1 MATLTVRIDDDL
13 ERQLNQMA
21 ALRGVSRSDLVRDL
35 LRRHL
40 VVETIDHIRKEL
52 MPYAE
57 AAGWFTDEDVFR
69 DIS

>member
-1 MATLTVRIDDDL
+1 MATLTVRIDDDM
-13 ERQLNQMA
+13 ERRLNQVA
-21 ALRGVSRSDLVRDL
+21 SLRGVSRSDLVRDL

-40 VVETIDHIRKEL
+40 VVEMIDQIRQEL
-52 MPYAE
+52 IPYAE

>member
-1 MATLTVRIDDDL
+1 MATLTVRIDDDM
-13 ERQLNQMA
+13 ERRLNQLA

-40 VVETIDHIRKEL
+40 VVEMIDQIRSEL
-52 MPYAE
+52 IPYAE
-57 AAGWFTDEDVFR
+57 ASGWFTDEDVFR

>member
-1 MATLTVRIDDDL
+1 MATLTVRIDDEL

-40 VVETIDHIRKEL
+40 VVETIDQIRKEL

>member
-40 VVETIDHIRKEL
+40 VVETIDQIRKEL

>member
-21 ALRGVSRSDLVRDL
+21 ELRGVSRSDLVRDL

-40 VVETIDHIRKEL
+40 VVETIDQIRKEL

>member
-1 MATLTVRIDDDL
+1 MATLTVRIDDEM
-13 ERQLNQMA
+13 ERRLNQVA
-21 ALRGVSRSDLVRDL
+21 SLRGVSRSDLVRDL

-40 VVETIDHIRKEL
+40 LVEMIDEIRKEL
-52 MPYAE
+52 IPYAE

>member
-1 MATLTVRIDDDL
+1 MATLTVRIDSDM
-13 ERQLNQMA
+13 ERRLNQLA

-40 VVETIDHIRKEL
+40 VVEMIDEIRKEL
-52 MPYAE
+52 IPFAE

-69 DIS
+69 DVS

>member
-1 MATLTVRIDDDL
+1 MATLTVRID
-13 ERQLNQMA
+13 EKMEHQLNELA
-21 ALRGVSRSDLVRDL
+21 ERRGVSRSDLVRDL

-40 VVETIDHIRKEL
+40 VVETIDEIRKEL

>member
-1 MATLTVRIDDDL
+1 MATLTVRIDDDM
-13 ERQLNQMA
+13 ERQLNQLA

-40 VVETIDHIRKEL
+40 VVELVDQARKDL
-52 MPYAE
+52 VPLAE